1 MTQPSMTEEEVE
13 AYLDSKPGWAAF
25 TVSAR
30 TDIRTPWRWGIS
42 RDGTALVMGC
52 RDGTA
57 KVNNVER
64 NPKASAMLES
74 GSTMA
79 DIKGVMLQGDAT
91 VHRSPDEVL
100 HFMREGARRRGVPD
114 DKLPTRA
121 REGSVF
127 IRLSAGQDHILGLFK
142 AFVVNEDPS

>member
-1 MTQPSMTEEEVE
+1 MTQPSMTEEEIE

-25 TVSAR
+25 TSISANGYPH
-30 TDIRTPWRWGIS
+30 TVALGYF

-79 DIKGVMLQGDAT
+79 DIRGVMLQGDAT
-91 VHRSPDEVL
+91 VHRSPEEVL

-127 IRLSAGQDHILGLFK
+127 IRLTPVKTISWDYSK
-142 AFVVNEDPS
+142 RS